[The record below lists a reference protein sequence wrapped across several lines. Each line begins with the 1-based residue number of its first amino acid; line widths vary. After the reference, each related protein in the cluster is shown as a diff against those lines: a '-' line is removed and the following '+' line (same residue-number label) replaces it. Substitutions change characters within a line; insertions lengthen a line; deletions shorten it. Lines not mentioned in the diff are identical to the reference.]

1 MELEEGLQEN
11 AVQLY
16 KIFEQKGGAVR
27 RSDLMNKGL
36 RLFKRATICRKLVK
50 VRRSDL
56 MNKGLRLHSIV
67 VIVGVINVRRSDL
80 MNKGL
85 RRYSFHLSIQF
96 LLVRRSDLMNKGLR
110 PYNGIIMTGDIISSE
125 IRLDE

>member
-36 RLFKRATICRKLVK
+36 RP
-50 VRRSDL
+50 
-56 MNKGLRLHSIV
+56 NKFTHG
-67 VIVGVINVRRSDL
+67 
-80 MNKGL
+80 
-85 RRYSFHLSIQF
+85 YSPFLSW
-96 LLVRRSDLMNKGLR
+96 K
-110 PYNGIIMTGDIISSE
+110 